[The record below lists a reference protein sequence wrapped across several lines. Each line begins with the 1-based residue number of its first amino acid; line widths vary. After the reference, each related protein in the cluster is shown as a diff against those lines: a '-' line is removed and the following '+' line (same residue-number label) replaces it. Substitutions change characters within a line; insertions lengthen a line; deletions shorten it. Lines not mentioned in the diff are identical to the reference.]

1 MVGSRTATAVVG
13 VVGSLLV
20 TGALYYY
27 TGQLLVFLAV
37 PFVPFLFRGR
47 GRERPPVRECPVCGF
62 QTRNEEYDYC
72 PRDGHRL
79 D

>member
-37 PFVPFLFRGR
+37 PFVPFLFRRR
-47 GRERPPVRECPVCGF
+47 GDSSELRTCPVCGY
-62 QTRNEEYDYC
+62 TTEADHAYC
-72 PRDGHRL
+72 PHDGTEL
-79 D
+79 E